1 MAISQEFFNVLVVC
15 PESGME
21 NVLQKIKKW
30 FRKNKSKH
38 SWQIKSKIEKHFDL
52 GAAINAVRNKNENSI
67 LIPIGFQ
74 PQTVKMKLD
83 MNERKNLEVIIRPP
97 RPTNHAELDDAPN
110 SSFLSDTCTISVQNT
125 LPAIHKSIL
134 RKHFRKIIKIRK
146 LQSEDDFSQYFKLR
160 YKVWTEMGYL
170 TAQKQCTKSQF
181 ELDYTDRTALPIGIF
196 NQNQELIASARLV
209 FPAGRESYH
218 VSLIKKIIAAIGD
231 EKLIGNFN
239 YPKILKHPFDLLEC
253 FCGFNDYFARLVRKS
268 IRNAEVSRVIVAPE
282 YRHSGLGEVL
292 VDSLI
297 SMARQEKLQLIFLAC
312 KKDHQGFYEQ
322 CGFKIVEGVESDRFA
337 DIGQHSIAM
346 SYEL

>member
-15 PESGME
+15 PEDGME

-30 FRKNKSKH
+30 FRENKSKH
-38 SWQIKSKIEKHFDL
+38 SWQINSKIEKHFEL
-52 GAAINAVRNKNENSI
+52 ASALHAVRNKNENSI

-83 MNERKNLEVIIRPP
+83 MNERKHLEVIIRPP
-97 RPTNHAELDDAPN
+97 RPTSHAELDDIPN

-160 YKVWTEMGYL
+160 YKVWNEMGYL
-170 TAQKQCTKSQF
+170 SAQKQCTKSQF

-196 NQNQELIASARLV
+196 NQNRQLIASARLV
-209 FPAGRESYH
+209 FPAGHESCH
-218 VSLIKKIIAAIGD
+218 VPLIKNMIDVAGD
-231 EKLIGNFN
+231 KQLQRNFD
-239 YPKILKHPFDLLEC
+239 YPQILKHPFDLLEC
-253 FCGFNDYFARLVRKS
+253 FNGFNGYFANLVRNR
-268 IRNAEVSRVIVAPE
+268 IPNAEISRVIVASE
-282 YRHSGLGEVL
+282 YRHSGLGEIL

-297 SMARQEKLQLIFLAC
+297 SAARQEQLELLFLAC
-312 KKDHQGFYEQ
+312 KKDHQNFYEQ
-322 CGFKIVEGVESDRFA
+322 CGFKIVEGIESDRFA
-337 DIGQHSIAM
+337 DIDQHSIAM
-346 SYEL
+346 SHEL

>member
-1 MAISQEFFNVLVVC
+1 MAISQEFFNVIVVC

-30 FRKNKSKH
+30 FRENKSKH
-38 SWQIKSKIEKHFDL
+38 SWQINSKIEKHFDL
-52 GAAINAVRNKNENSI
+52 ISAIHASRNNNEHNI

-74 PQTVKMKLD
+74 PQTVKTKLD
-83 MNERKNLEVIIRPP
+83 VNERKNLEVIIRPP
-97 RPTNHAELDDAPN
+97 RPTKHAELDDIPN

-134 RKHFRKIIKIRK
+134 RKHFSKIIKIRT
-146 LQSEDDFSQYFKLR
+146 LQSEDDFCQYFKLR
-160 YKVWTEMGYL
+160 YQVWSEMGYL
-170 TAQKQCTKSQF
+170 PADKQCTKSQF

-209 FPAGRESYH
+209 FPAGRESHH
-218 VSLIKKIIAAIGD
+218 VSLIKKMIAATSD
-231 EKLIGNFN
+231 EQLKGNFN
-239 YPKILKHPFDLLEC
+239 YPKTLKHPFDLLEC
-253 FCGFNDYFARLVRKS
+253 FCGFNEYFARLVRKS

-282 YRHSGLGEVL
+282 YRCSGLGEVL

-297 SMARQEKLQLIFLAC
+297 SMALHEQLQLLFLAC
-312 KKDHQGFYEQ
+312 KKEHQSFYEQ
-322 CGFKIVEGVESDRFA
+322 CGFKTVEGIASDRFA
-337 DIGQHSIAM
+337 DIDQHSIAM